1 MLPTL
6 SRPPAPFSARMDRRT
21 FTELGRD
28 EAWGGLALLCRLG
41 RCLQG
46 RTGTGPGQE
55 GWPLAAAPGDNR
67 PQRGRC
73 PRRPSAHSRTAQHQC
88 NPSKLPEGR
97 NKSSCRQLVG
107 SAS

>member
-1 MLPTL
+1 MLPAL

-46 RTGTGPGQE
+46 RTGTGPASPRPL
-55 GWPLAAAPGDNR
+55 WP
-67 PQRGRC
+67 
-73 PRRPSAHSRTAQHQC
+73 PSSER
-88 NPSKLPEGR
+88 E
-97 NKSSCRQLVG
+97 QLVPG
-107 SAS
+107 LKEVGKT